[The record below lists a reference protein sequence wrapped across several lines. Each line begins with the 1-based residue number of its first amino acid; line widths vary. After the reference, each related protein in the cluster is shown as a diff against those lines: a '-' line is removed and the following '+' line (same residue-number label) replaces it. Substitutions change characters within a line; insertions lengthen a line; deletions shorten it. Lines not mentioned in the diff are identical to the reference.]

1 LTALA
6 ANARACVPAAV
17 IFTLSAALVPS
28 AASAAGLDP
37 RKAVT
42 QYNLDAWTTASGL
55 PQNTITAITQTEDGY
70 LWIGSFGGLA
80 RFDGRPLRGVR
91 QEHDAGAA
99 QQRRPCPPR
108 RPQRRPLGRHQR
120 RRPHLAEGRHGPDLR
135 HGDGLGA
142 DVVRS
147 LFQDSQGRVWA
158 GTNGGLSLLEGER
171 FRNWNAASGFTSTV
185 VRAIR
190 EDAKGAL
197 WIGTNG
203 DGLFRMQDGPVHAF
217 HPEGRPAQR
226 PHLLPRLRQGRG
238 PVGGD

>member
-1 LTALA
+1 LTPPAV
-6 ANARACVPAAV
+6 NARARVHAPA
-17 IFTLSAALVPS
+17 FLTLAAALFPLAV
-28 AASAAGLDP
+28 AAAGLDP

-42 QYNLDAWTTASGL
+42 QYNLDAWTTTAGL
-55 PQNTITAITQTEDGY
+55 PQNTITAITQTQDGY

-80 RFDGRPLRGVR
+80 RFDGARFVVFDKSTNPALRNSGVHALLPDR
-91 QEHDAGAA
+91 NGGLWVGTNGGGLTLLKDGTA
-99 QQRRPCPPR
+99 RTFSM
-108 RPQRRPLGRHQR
+108 
-120 RRPHLAEGRHGPDLR
+120 AE
-135 HGDGLGA
+135 GLGA

-203 DGLFRMQDGPVHAF
+203 DGLFRMQDGLFTRFTRKDGLPSDLIFSLAF
-217 HPEGRPAQR
+217 A
-226 PHLLPRLRQGRG
+226 
-238 PVGGD
+238 